1 MRLFAARQAMSVI
14 HLWDAPDIVKIYL
27 KSVICGRE
35 KKSIRGAAQAAALD
49 AAQAAALDA
58 TGAAAWVVAGLL
70 SGMLQGSNS
79 TRLASP
85 NSIGGLNHDKQS
97 SRAGG
102 ERNEAA
108 LGAAGRRGRG
118 AGRGVDVFSTDG
130 CATKGGVMAITIDE
144 LIEELQRARE
154 RIGSGLAGVYLG
166 KGDETKQGRPIVCVT
181 VRTSASPRRVDLT

>member
-1 MRLFAARQAMSVI
+1 MLRRLLRWM
-14 HLWDAPDIVKIYL
+14 L
-27 KSVICGRE
+27 
-35 KKSIRGAAQAAALD
+35 RGL
-49 AAQAAALDA
+49 LR
-58 TGAAAWVVAGLL
+58 GLLRGMLRMLLRGLLRGMLRGLLCWLLRGLLRGLL